1 MTPAETVTYLR
12 GFADRQQDFAS
23 PAYTQNTAEDR
34 AAFLHCAKMLRLV
47 ADHIERESRMGAKT

>member
-12 GFADRQQDFAS
+12 GFADRQEDFAS

-34 AAFLHCAKMLRLV
+34 AAFLHCALFLN
-47 ADHIERESRMGAKT
+47 T